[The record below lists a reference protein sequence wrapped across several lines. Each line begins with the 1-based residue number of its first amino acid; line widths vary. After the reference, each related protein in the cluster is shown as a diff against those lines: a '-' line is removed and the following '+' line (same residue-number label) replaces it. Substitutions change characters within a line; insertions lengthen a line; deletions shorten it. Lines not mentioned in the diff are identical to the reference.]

1 MSRPSPSLLL
11 QFVAALI
18 VAGGDAATLR
28 AAEPAPPPAAG
39 SATPGMTKQVSLG
52 DTLDPAVVYRYEPLT
67 EKLAPIP
74 RQDLKPG
81 HVYYRHSA
89 TRGGHVWSR
98 VDAGGTLRYDIGPG
112 SSIPVRY
119 FDPVADQE
127 TRRKA
132 LETRAPELARRL
144 AVQGGR
150 PSLRLDDTGRWRLDQ
165 AINEG
170 RVFDRETGQRFEWHM
185 GEPVPV
191 SNTAGNSWT
200 WTGSGYRSPVAGYG
214 GAEPVAVDCC
224 W

>member
-1 MSRPSPSLLL
+1 MARPHPSLVVVCLVVL
-11 QFVAALI
+11 
-18 VAGGDAATLR
+18 GGAATAVT
-28 AAEPAPPPAAG
+28 AAEPAPSPDAKAPPA
-39 SATPGMTKQVSLG
+39 TKELSLG
-52 DTLDPAVVYRYEPLT
+52 DTLDPAVVYRYEPLN

-74 RQDLKPG
+74 RKDLKPG
-81 HVYYRHSA
+81 HVYLRHSPA
-89 TRGGHVWSR
+89 RGGHVWSR

-127 TRRKA
+127 TRRKV

-191 SNTAGNSWT
+191 INTAGNSWI
-200 WTGSGYRSPVAGYG
+200 WTGTGYRSPVAGYG
-214 GAEPVAVDCC
+214 GAEPVADQGCGC

>member
-1 MSRPSPSLLL
+1 MLSLLL
-11 QFVAALI
+11 
-18 VAGGDAATLR
+18 AATLFGSAGS
-28 AAEPAPPPAAG
+28 AAEPVP
-39 SATPGMTKQVSLG
+39 TPGNSGRELSLG
-52 DTLDPAVVYRYEPLT
+52 DRLDPAVVYRYDPLS

-74 RQDLKPG
+74 RKDLKAG
-81 HVYYRHSA
+81 HVYLRHSPA
-89 TRGGHVWSR
+89 RGGHVWSR
-98 VDAGGTLRYDIGPG
+98 VDEGGTPRYDIGPG

-150 PSLRLDDTGRWRLDQ
+150 PSLRLGNDGRWSLDQ
-165 AINEG
+165 ASNEG
-170 RVFDRETGQRFEWHM
+170 RIFDRETGRRYEWHM

-191 SNTAGNSWT
+191 VNTAGNSWL
-200 WTGSGYRSPVAGYG
+200 WTGTGYRAPVAGYG
-214 GAEPVAVDCC
+214 GAEPVADWGCGC